1 MRNEIQ
7 ATIIRYRPLH
17 HFPAVYAG
25 PTLSNAHHNTFN
37 TCLQI
42 SSKQTLQH
50 YFSRIIILLPVHF
63 SLGVYICYYTGWKER
78 SIFREKSDLEVRA
91 AGSGGAGKQCKVSM
105 QWCLCIGG
113 TERIISGVKIQ
124 VGVK

>member
-1 MRNEIQ
+1 MQDQLYLTR
-7 ATIIRYRPLH
+7 TITPSTRACKLVVNKR
-17 HFPAVYAG
+17 
-25 PTLSNAHHNTFN
+25 FN
-37 TCLQI
+37 TI
-42 SSKQTLQH
+42 S
-50 YFSRIIILLPVHF
+50 RVLLPVHF